1 MTRPSAA
8 SDMSL
13 RLQIHEVEIGDN
25 LVEHDLLVMIETDQ
39 LSGDPAAV
47 IACESFD
54 AEKGEIVRK
63 PYINLTR
70 EQALLLG
77 QFLMLASHCEEPE

>member
-1 MTRPSAA
+1 MTRSTLS
-8 SDMSL
+8 SDITL
-13 RLQIHEVEIGDN
+13 RLKIHDIEIEDN
-25 LVEHDLLVMIETDQ
+25 SFGEDLLVTIETDA
-39 LSGDPAAV
+39 LSDDPA
-47 IACESFD
+47 IAIGYETYNK
-54 AEKGEIVRK
+54 EKRMMEHK